1 MIQTVAKR
9 RTITIASIVI
19 AVLVISSIIA
29 LVDYNPLA
37 STQINLSLSSNQ
49 INVAQGGN
57 SKVNL
62 AVTSIGKAEN
72 VTLSSDSGLNGI
84 NCTFE
89 PNSGESNFTSTL
101 TIGVSDST
109 PTGNYSVIII
119 ASEGGKTVKASI
131 ILSVLYG
138 DVIVSG
144 RAGSAALSEPEI
156 TSIQKIEFTDVQTGI
171 VTSFNFPFAEQS
183 NNPFG
188 NYSVTLKNGHTYNV
202 TISYYAGFSVG
213 NMSPTSDYIETF
225 TVHAFAGQTTTL
237 TEDFT

>member
-1 MIQTVAKR
+1 M
-9 RTITIASIVI
+9 
-19 AVLVISSIIA
+19 LSSIALITFYYESSIA
-29 LVDYNPLA
+29 NHKFSSLD
-37 STQINLSLSSNQ
+37 LSLPFNQTNVIQGSNLR
-49 INVAQGGN
+49 A
-57 SKVNL
+57 KVN
-62 AVTSIGKAEN
+62 VTSVGKAEN
-72 VTLSSDSGLNGI
+72 VTLSADSGLNGI

-89 PNSGESNFTSTL
+89 PNSDESNFTSTL

-109 PTGNYSVIII
+109 PTGNYSVTII
-119 ASEGGKTVKASI
+119 ASEGGKTIKASI

-213 NMSPTSDYIETF
+213 NMHPASDYIETF
-225 TVHAFAGQTTTL
+225 TVQAPAGQTSI
-237 TEDFT
+237 TEDFG